1 MAPNAVEPGRD
12 QELSPSLVCA
22 ISAPAAANILAMT
35 CRLAGTRVIVRLPE
49 QRDAQA
55 IARYFGENAQ
65 HLAVFSPAPPE
76 YADPAL
82 WRVRIETMRRQYAD
96 GDSCLTFLFDLDD
109 AQVIGTANLSEFV
122 RGPFQAAYLGYS
134 VAKAR
139 EGQGLMHEALRLLID
154 FAFGELRLHRIMA
167 NHMPRNERS
176 AALLRRLGF
185 VREGLARE
193 YLRINGVW
201 EDHVLTSLT
210 NSAWRAD

>member
-1 MAPNAVEPGRD
+1 M
-12 QELSPSLVCA
+12 S
-22 ISAPAAANILAMT
+22 
-35 CRLAGTRVIVRLPE
+35 CRLASTRVIVRLPE

>member
-1 MAPNAVEPGRD
+1 VPNADEPERD
-12 QELSPSLVCA
+12 QELSPSLVSV
-22 ISAPAAANILAMT
+22 ISVPAAANIFMS
-35 CRLAGTRVIVRLPE
+35 CRLEGTRVIVRLPE
-49 QRDAQA
+49 QRDAPA
-55 IARYFGENAQ
+55 IVRYFSENAH
-65 HLAVFSPAPPE
+65 HLAEFSPAPPE

-82 WRVRIETMRRQYAD
+82 WKLRIETMRRQFHDDA
-96 GDSCLTFLFDLDD
+96 SCLTFLFERDD
-109 AQVIGTANLSEFV
+109 TTVIGTANLSEFI

-139 EGQGLMHEALRLLID
+139 EGQGLMHEALQLLIG
-154 FAFGELRLHRIMA
+154 FAFADLHLHRIMA

-185 VREGLARE
+185 VRDGLARE

-210 NSAWRAD
+210 NSAWQAD